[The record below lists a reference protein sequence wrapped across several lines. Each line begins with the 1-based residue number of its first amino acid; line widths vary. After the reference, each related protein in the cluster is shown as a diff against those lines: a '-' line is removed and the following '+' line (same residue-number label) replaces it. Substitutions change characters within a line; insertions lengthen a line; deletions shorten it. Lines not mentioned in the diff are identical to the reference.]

1 MLLCFA
7 TGNTPAVVG
16 NLSVVQFGGG
26 AQLRF
31 VQPKNAAE
39 VSDLLLYKV

>member
-7 TGNTPAVVG
+7 TGNTPAVVQ
-16 NLSVVQFGGG
+16 NLSVVLVGGG

-31 VQPKNAAE
+31 VRPKDAAE